1 MSVAIAGTTTLRQW
15 SNFAENSYVCV
26 TGSKSTTYMLR
37 QEKKCTLHL
46 NKTSVDK
53 VGLPLKVSVVVML
66 CPSSSLST
74 SSRNHILD
82 HKTELTFWIPYD
94 EIFSD
99 NARDIMSKIIYL
111 MNVPFSLEDN
121 LNWRDTEQYGKIEI
135 TAILENKDMLISKI
149 VDSVRSMMD
158 SPASPYDKVHSFI
171 NLEILKVTHLSQIEF
186 LNKLKNIEP
195 DHNIQARKRPQ
206 GVIGSR
212 LEKLDALQKDLGLQK
227 MRFVSEGSN
236 LLEMC
241 LICREDFSVG
251 STVLS
256 LKSCSHIYHE
266 TCFLEWLLKN
276 RSCPYCRSEL
286 K

>member
-1 MSVAIAGTTTLRQW
+1 
-15 SNFAENSYVCV
+15 
-26 TGSKSTTYMLR
+26 
-37 QEKKCTLHL
+37 
-46 NKTSVDK
+46 
-53 VGLPLKVSVVVML
+53 
-66 CPSSSLST
+66 
-74 SSRNHILD
+74 
-82 HKTELTFWIPYD
+82 
-94 EIFSD
+94 
-99 NARDIMSKIIYL
+99 
-111 MNVPFSLEDN
+111 
-121 LNWRDTEQYGKIEI
+121 
-135 TAILENKDMLISKI
+135 MLISKI

-256 LKSCSHIYHE
+256 LKSCSHIYNE